1 MAKLKKG
8 SPEAKA
14 WGRKM
19 KALRSQGKP
28 KSRGPRGNSMAEK
41 PKKNG
46 KRKMTVHLIPDALI
60 AGGVISPSFDPNT
73 SAGND
78 FWGALT
84 TSSNPTVGTKVSQSI
99 VALKDEYTSFG
110 NLLTAAELIV
120 GGIVVKWIG
129 KKTGMN
135 RIGTKEVKLL

>member
-1 MAKLKKG
+1 MAKLRKG

-19 KALRSQGKP
+19 SALRSPGKP
-28 KSRGPRGNSMAEK
+28 KSGRPRGNSVTK
-41 PKKNG
+41 KTKKNG
-46 KRKMTVHLIPDALI
+46 KRKMIVHLIPDVLI
-60 AGGVISPSFDPNT
+60 AGGVISPSFDQNT

-84 TSSNPTVGTKVSQSI
+84 TPTNPTLGIKASQSI
-99 VALKDEYTSFG
+99 VALKDEYTNSG
-110 NLLTAAELIV
+110 NLLTAAELII
-120 GGIVVKWIG
+120 GGLVVKWVG